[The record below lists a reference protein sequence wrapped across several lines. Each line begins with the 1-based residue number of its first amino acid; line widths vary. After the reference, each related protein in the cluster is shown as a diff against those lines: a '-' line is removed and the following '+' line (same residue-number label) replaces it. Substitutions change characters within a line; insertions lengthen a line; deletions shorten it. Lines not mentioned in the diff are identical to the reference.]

1 MAHIL
6 MISHEPEAAPGVIGE
21 LLAEQ
26 GHEVERHI
34 ILTDPENPDTNFP
47 DVNDFDAVIA
57 FGSFSNVYDDKS
69 RVWVEPE
76 IELIRTTM
84 RDDVPYL
91 GLCFGGQLLTE
102 SLGGHVERAPHGSD
116 EIGLLSIEP
125 TGASMPIPQGP
136 WFTWHEDRMVLPAD
150 VEILAETPDAVQL
163 FRKGRAV
170 GTQFH
175 PEANVEL
182 VSGWIRIGPDHVPD
196 YTSADQILGDLARAS
211 EATRANCAAL
221 LNWFLV
227 DIAKVDA

>member
-1 MAHIL
+1 MARVL
-6 MISHEPEAAPGVIGE
+6 LISHEPEAAPGLIGE
-21 LLAEQ
+21 LLADH

-34 ILTDPENPDTNFP
+34 VLADPQAPDVAFP
-47 DVNDFDAVIA
+47 DVHDFDAVIA
-57 FGSFSNVYDDKS
+57 FGSFSNVYDEKS
-69 RVWVEPE
+69 RQWVEPE

-102 SLGGHVERAPHGSD
+102 SLGGHVEKAPHGSE

-136 WFTWHEDRMVLPAD
+136 WFTWHEDRMVLPGD
-150 VEILAETPDAVQL
+150 VQILARTDDAIQL

-182 VSGWIRIGPDHVPD
+182 VSDWARIGPDHIPS
-196 YTSADQILGDLARAS
+196 YTSADQLLGDLERAS
-211 EATRANCAAL
+211 AATRANCEAL
-221 LNWFLV
+221 LAWFLTE
-227 DIAKVDA
+227 IAEVSA

>member
-1 MAHIL
+1 MARVL
-6 MISHEPEAAPGVIGE
+6 LISHEPEAAPGLIGE

-26 GHEVERHI
+26 GHDVVRHI
-34 ILTDPENPDTNFP
+34 VLTNPQNPDVDFP
-47 DVNDFDAVIA
+47 DVNAFDAVIA
-57 FGSFSNVYDDKS
+57 FGSFSNVYDEGS
-69 RVWVEPE
+69 RIWVEPE

-102 SLGGHVERAPHGSD
+102 SLGGHVEKAPHGSE

-125 TGASMPIPQGP
+125 TGDSMPIPQGP
-136 WFTWHEDRMVLPAD
+136 WFTWHEDHMVLPGD
-150 VEILAETPDAVQL
+150 VEILARTDDAVQL

-182 VSGWIRIGPDHVPD
+182 VSNWARIGPDHIPD
-196 YTSADQILGDLARAS
+196 YTSADQLLGDLARAS
-211 EATRANCAAL
+211 DATRANCEAL
-221 LNWFLV
+221 LTWFLRDV
-227 DIAKVDA
+227 AEVRG